1 MTCKNCNCEIPEG
14 VSFCP
19 NCGAK
24 TTPDPQQAHNPC
36 PDGGNEVPSDAT
48 NCPNC
53 DTTIPDA
60 PPPENNEPP
69 KKRKKWIVPVS
80 IIAALL
86 LITVIAASTIC
97 RHEWVAATCTT
108 PETCSKCGKT
118 QGEALGHSWMD
129 ATCTAPKTCTVCG
142 ETEGEALPH
151 TWQDATCTT
160 PKTCSICGATDGK
173 ALGHQDGEWVAEST
187 DLIAATITSKKY
199 CTVCGKETDSQTTSM
214 DTLCESGHF
223 LLSPFEFIKR
233 LDEKLASID
242 NVNLDAYSGSSVDD
256 SYACG
261 VYSGDERVG
270 VILFAAPDKDPA
282 TITTTDK
289 FTESCFAS
297 LLGTI
302 DNSRQFAATL
312 LAIVL
317 TCDPS
322 LSFSEA
328 KEVTLSALNDGS
340 VAKNGITYITEFSN
354 NNKIF
359 AITIDN

>member
-53 DTTIPDA
+53 DTTIPGA

-118 QGEALGHSWMD
+118 QGEALGHSWM
-129 ATCTAPKTCTVCG
+129 
-142 ETEGEALPH
+142 
-151 TWQDATCTT
+151 DATCTT

-242 NVNLDAYSGSSVDD
+242 NVNLDAYSGSSVVDD

-261 VYSGDERVG
+261 VYSGDDRVG

-282 TITTTDK
+282 TITTADK

-340 VAKNGITYITEFSN
+340 VTKNGITYITEFSN
-354 NNKIF
+354 NNNIF

>member
-48 NCPNC
+48 NCPNY
-53 DTTIPDA
+53 DTTIPGA

-80 IIAALL
+80 IIAVLL

-118 QGEALGHSWMD
+118 QGEALGHSWM
-129 ATCTAPKTCTVCG
+129 
-142 ETEGEALPH
+142 
-151 TWQDATCTT
+151 DATCTT

-199 CTVCGKETDSQTTSM
+199 CTVCGKEIDSQTTSM

-242 NVNLDAYSGSSVDD
+242 NVNLDAYSGSSVDG

-261 VYSGDERVG
+261 VYSGDDRVG

-282 TITTTDK
+282 TITNADK

-340 VAKNGITYITEFSN
+340 VTKNGITYITEFSN